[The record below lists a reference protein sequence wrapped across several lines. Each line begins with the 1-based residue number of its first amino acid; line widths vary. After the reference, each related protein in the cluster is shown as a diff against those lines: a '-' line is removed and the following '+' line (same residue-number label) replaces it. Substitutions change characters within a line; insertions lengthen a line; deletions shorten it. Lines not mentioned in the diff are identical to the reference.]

1 MFRIIIAGGRDF
13 GDYELLKKECDSY
26 IESLEKSPDEIIVIS
41 GMAWGADSLGEQ
53 YAEERN
59 LKIEGYPANWVR
71 FGKSAG
77 YRRNVAMV
85 EVADAAICFWDGESK
100 GTNHTINLC
109 NKKGIPCKIVKYI
122 K

>member
-59 LKIEGYPANWVR
+59 LKIA
-71 FGKSAG
+71 
-77 YRRNVAMV
+77 
-85 EVADAAICFWDGESK
+85 
-100 GTNHTINLC
+100 L
-109 NKKGIPCKIVKYI
+109 
-122 K
+122 